1 MKKKISLKQWTFIG
15 KCNYAAKWC
24 RKICSYYLI
33 KEDDKTFKR
42 VQNINF
48 IMYILIFIPIHFL
61 QALVCLW
68 DGGLKE
74 FIIFEREL
82 GYDILSKGS
91 ESFSRANVVWNEEY
105 FSDNNN

>member
-15 KCNYAAKWC
+15 KYNYAAKWC

-33 KEDDKTFKR
+33 KKDDKTFKR
-42 VQNINF
+42 VQYINF
-48 IMYILIFIPIHFL
+48 IMYILIFIPIHLL

-74 FIIFEREL
+74 FSIFERKL

-105 FSDNNN
+105 FLDNNN

>member
-1 MKKKISLKQWTFIG
+1 VKKKINLKQWTYIG
-15 KCNYAAKWC
+15 RYNYAAKWC
-24 RKICSYYLI
+24 RRLCSYYLI

-42 VQNINF
+42 VQKISIFN
-48 IMYILIFIPIHFL
+48 YIIIFIPIHLL

-74 FIIFEREL
+74 FIIFERKL

-91 ESFSRANVVWNEEY
+91 ESFSRAEAIWNDQYISEL
-105 FSDNNN
+105 DC